1 MMSRQSDSIMVFDL
15 DILERNISR
24 RLKFWDVPLQD
35 VVVLP
40 WPARKPCQFDK
51 DKTTTSILKCN
62 YIHRHTYINQ
72 IYIVT

>member
-40 WPARKPCQFDK
+40 LANLANLIKIGLLPE
-51 DKTTTSILKCN
+51 
-62 YIHRHTYINQ
+62 Y
-72 IYIVT
+72 